1 MFKGLPEGTPYIEIK
16 PRFSLKEPLIEK
28 HNLGF
33 PVKTD

>member
-1 MFKGLPEGTPYIEIK
+1 MFMGLPEGTPYIEIK

-33 PVKTD
+33 PV